1 MDKKELRKKYR
12 NIRKN
17 ISKFERFKRSYKLYN
32 NLKSAISSYNEFLI
46 YVSTDEEADTIRIIK
61 YLLKNKKKVASPRID
76 EDNTMEFYYYDDI
89 KDLSND
95 NVFGNVYIKQPKPE
109 RKCIPTKK
117 SVIVIPGILFDYK
130 GNRLG
135 YGGGYYDRYLEK
147 YRYLYRLAICYDF
160 QYIRD
165 EKEEIETDEYD
176 QKIDMIITD
185 RTIAVID
192 KKYK

>member
-32 NLKSAISSYNEFLI
+32 NLKSAISSYDEFLI

-61 YLLKNKKKVASPRID
+61 YLLKNKKKVASPRIG

>member
-32 NLKSAISSYNEFLI
+32 NLKSAISSYDEFLI

-61 YLLKNKKKVASPRID
+61 YLLKNKKKVASPRIG

-192 KKYK
+192 KKY

>member
-32 NLKSAISSYNEFLI
+32 NLKSAIGSYDEFLI

-95 NVFGNVYIKQPKPE
+95 NVFGNVYIRQPKPE
-109 RKCIPTKK
+109 KKCIPTKK

-165 EKEEIETDEYD
+165 EKEKIETDEYD